1 MGKKELKPVYLV
13 DFFQEKKSEIRLTLT
28 DSQITTNCGQFPGEL
43 THQDSVTSG
52 SDSSSD
58 EGTCGH
64 DTCSLI
70 M

>member
-28 DSQITTNCGQFPGEL
+28 DSQIIFPGEL
-43 THQDSVTSG
+43 THQDSVTSS

-58 EGTCGH
+58 EGTY
-64 DTCSLI
+64 
-70 M
+70 MWP

>member
-1 MGKKELKPVYLV
+1 MPKKELKPVYLV

-28 DSQITTNCGQFPGEL
+28 DSQITTNCGLFPGEL
-43 THQDSVTSG
+43 THQDSVTSSSG
-52 SDSSSD
+52 SNSD
-58 EGTCGH
+58 EYTCGH